1 MLDLVIP
8 SPHDDHNVRLK
19 VVGEIRYGPTYNA
32 VFIDE
37 VEVPGVHV
45 GDEVEWLTPALVAL
59 QEWIHVAGREG
70 PDTRVLL
77 IDAQRKVFH
86 RGTLVVRGL
95 VEDFRLNGGVLT
107 YRKRHYGHDRAPDEE
122 ATLSPATIMDWQDLS

>member
-8 SPHDDHNVRLK
+8 SPRDAHTLRLK

-37 VEVPGVHV
+37 VELTGIHV
-45 GDEVEWLTPALVAL
+45 GDNAEWLSQHVVAL

-77 IDAQRKVFH
+77 IDAERKVLY
-86 RGTLVVRGL
+86 RGALVDRGL
-95 VEDFRLNGGVLT
+95 VEDFRFHDGVLT
-107 YRKRHYGHDRAPDEE
+107 YRKGYFGHDRPPGEDAILCLADIHGWEIL
-122 ATLSPATIMDWQDLS
+122 T